1 MAYSIDAEIKLISR
15 KATGRR
21 PNGAP
26 TYEVKDHLVPC
37 KVESVS
43 QSEYFEAGQAGIEA
57 EYVFIINPINYAK
70 ETRLEYEGAVLRVY
84 RTYRRAMDELE
95 LHAAR
100 EKGLNGDSNLQ

>member
-1 MAYSIDAEIKLISR
+1 MAYSIDAEIRLISR

-26 TYEVKDHLVPC
+26 TYEVKDRLIPC

-57 EYVFIINPINYAK
+57 EFVFIVNPIEYQK
-70 ETRLEYEGAVLRVY
+70 ETRLEYEGANLRIY

-100 EKGLNGDSNLQ
+100 EKGLNGNVDLI